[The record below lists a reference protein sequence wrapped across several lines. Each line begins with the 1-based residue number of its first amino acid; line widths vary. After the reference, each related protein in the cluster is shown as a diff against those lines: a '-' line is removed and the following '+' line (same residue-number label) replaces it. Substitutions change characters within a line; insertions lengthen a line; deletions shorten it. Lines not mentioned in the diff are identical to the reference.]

1 MKDAKNKQRLVMIQ
15 GDDAAVYEGTERLI
29 IFQGAKDVEAETIE
43 KIRVMP
49 RDEIEKIKV
58 EGN

>member
-1 MKDAKNKQRLVMIQ
+1 MKTENKQRLVMVQ
-15 GDDAAVYEGTERLI
+15 GDDAAVYEGAERLI
-29 IFQGAKDVEAETIE
+29 IFQGAKEADAETIE

-49 RDEIEKIKV
+49 RDEIEKIKA